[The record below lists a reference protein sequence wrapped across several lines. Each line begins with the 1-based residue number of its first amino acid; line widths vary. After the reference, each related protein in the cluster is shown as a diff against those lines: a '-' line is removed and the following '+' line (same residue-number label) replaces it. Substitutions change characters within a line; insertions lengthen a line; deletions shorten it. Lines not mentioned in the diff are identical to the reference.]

1 MLNKYTYTYNMNV
14 NIYNI
19 YYYTYDRFE
28 PLAIVIKVHRL
39 SFRDK
44 KRYTYTIIYQC
55 VLLRSHSS
63 GYAYWSK

>member
-1 MLNKYTYTYNMNV
+1 MYTYNMNV
-14 NIYNI
+14 NMYNI

-44 KRYTYTIIYQC
+44 KPYTYIIYTN
-55 VLLRSHSS
+55 VF
-63 GYAYWSK
+63 Y